1 MKATDIML
9 KLAVFDLDG
18 TLKQVR
24 DPYIYL
30 HERLG
35 TLAAAEAFT
44 AKGLSGEIP
53 YEEWLRL
60 DTGLWRGVRR
70 SVLIQ
75 HLRAIP
81 YVPGAHEVAAML
93 RQRGALLAIISS
105 GLLLHAQIVAAEL
118 GIDHVIGNEIC
129 FEDDGPDPRANGEVR
144 AHCAYG
150 DKNAVLAR
158 LQAELGVTP
167 AETLAVGDTRSD
179 IGLFERAAVSVAV
192 NPKDA
197 QVAAAATV
205 VLPNLDLRPLLPVLD
220 GGWGHLSA

>member
-1 MKATDIML
+1 MF

-18 TLKQVR
+18 TLKPVR
-24 DPYIYL
+24 DPYVYL

-35 TLAAAEAFT
+35 TLEAAEAFT
-44 AKGLSGEIP
+44 GKGLSGEIP

-70 SVLIQ
+70 SVLTH

-81 YVPGAHEVAAML
+81 YVPGAREVVARL
-93 RQRGALLAIISS
+93 RQHGVRLAIISS

-118 GIDHVIGNEIC
+118 GFDYAIGNEIC
-129 FEDDGPDPRANGEVR
+129 FEDDGPDPRVTGEVR

-150 DKNAVLAR
+150 NKRAVLAR

-192 NPKDA
+192 NSKDT
-197 QVAAAATV
+197 QVAAAATI
-205 VLPNLDLRPLLPVLD
+205 VLPEPDLRPLLQHWAHWDNL
-220 GGWGHLSA
+220 